1 MFSIN
6 CLFDLTVF
14 SVFYAIDSGDD
25 ELVMAG
31 VCNDRC
37 KLEFYKQS
45 VRGYVRDYVISFNDN
60 ETSIEE
66 VIDDSYD
73 LFDKLMETFKDK
85 MVKVRLIAKIEF
97 AAINDGKE
105 TEVRHYHFTSY
116 QAEFVEDRKE
126 FFQRHMLKIASRL
139 NEFNQNGSNLIMK
152 RICDCHIAI
161 SIL

>member
-1 MFSIN
+1 M
-6 CLFDLTVF
+6 TVF

-37 KLEFYKQS
+37 KLEFHKQS

-60 ETSIEE
+60 EFSIEE

-85 MVKVRLIAKIEF
+85 MVKARLIAKIEF

-126 FFQRHMLKIASRL
+126 FFQRHMLNKASRL
-139 NEFNQNGSNLIMK
+139 KEFNQNVSNLVMK
-152 RICDCHIAI
+152 RICDCHIAV